1 MAFHHVRARSRAPS
15 SGSISSSSSE
25 SPPSVPVFD
34 FTLYGCP
41 APRSAHRTS
50 SGASKPKPR
59 RRSAKPMPAPPASP
73 QIPYCTEEFQLDF
86 SFLAGDEEELIVTN
100 KASEMYCGKHDIVFK
115 EPSNQSRETTKQNQV
130 EKKYSVKSN
139 GKGDNQNSNS
149 EAIETDDL
157 ESAGKAI
164 RLLDS
169 EKDSEDELQSENQS
183 SSTNADSS
191 TMESQYSERGR
202 ISSEIISS
210 NQSFGDE
217 GSGSTRS
224 CLSGRS
230 SCISLSEYSA
240 DSCSSSSSLKSRKSH
255 QHEILSDVSITS
267 TETSGDLSNKI
278 GEKNNKVEYRNVDLA
293 VGSSIQGNDI
303 QQITRSFPEENLSRN
318 PENSMQVETSNQK
331 SSGVIKNSNMV
342 TELQVAPFCGSKD
355 SACASDPFSVSIEG
369 RSEETHNFVTSST
382 CDNAKGIS
390 TTSIES
396 LTDQCVQE
404 SERKREL
411 NNLISYVNFEN
422 KFIASDKT
430 SDDVD
435 NDHTKS
441 KSSTNYDHSFLN
453 KVNEIQIKGRAI
465 EEERKAEHPCL
476 CSGAGNSKIC
486 GCLSNSFLL
495 RESDIR
501 SSYNSAFC
509 DTNAR
514 CSGRKGYFDENPG
527 EYVAGVDI
535 ISQDKFPAPV
545 QSEPGSSGLKNPP
558 SARNYVSL
566 INSLN
571 DEDYDEKSNS
581 CNENCQVLNGNYQMP
596 KQDFYSSPT
605 RSHTPNTVESV
616 SVMTCDCESGR
627 TSRCLLECLDSRYFP
642 DISFPAG
649 EVMEA
654 VICAR
659 QLVCVL
665 ERALDRT
672 LSWNT
677 KETNTDS
684 SLGKSS
690 SNFPTD
696 STRRKQR
703 SNLSSPNALGVC
715 KEGDSACSSATIEL
729 RLVGKHSVLDNGS
742 ATGKKEGVN
751 QKEICDTKP
760 QVSRDGVRRRRSS
773 CSVAPPLLIVSAEEL
788 RKQRALLKPVAD
800 RGVHGSVAQVVDMAD
815 VLRSTISRRRK
826 FLDPTDEFI
835 CGNNRSDS
843 ECSFENACYQD
854 SDFISL

>member
-1 MAFHHVRARSRAPS
+1 
-15 SGSISSSSSE
+15 
-25 SPPSVPVFD
+25 
-34 FTLYGCP
+34 
-41 APRSAHRTS
+41 
-50 SGASKPKPR
+50 
-59 RRSAKPMPAPPASP
+59 MPAPPASP
-73 QIPYCTEEFQLDF
+73 QIPCCTEEFQLDF
-86 SFLAGDEEELIVTN
+86 SFLAADEEELIVTN
-100 KASEMYCGKHDIVFK
+100 KASELYYGEHDIVFR
-115 EPSNQSRETTKQNQV
+115 ESSNQSRETTKQNQV
-130 EKKYSVKSN
+130 EKKDSVKSN
-139 GKGDNQNSNS
+139 GNGDYQYSNS
-149 EAIETDDL
+149 EANETDDL

-164 RLLDS
+164 LLLDT

-191 TMESQYSERGR
+191 SMESQYSERGR

-210 NQSFGDE
+210 NQSFDDE
-217 GSGSTRS
+217 ESGNTRS

-240 DSCSSSSSLKSRKSH
+240 DSCRSNSSLKSRKSH
-255 QHEILSDVSITS
+255 QREILSDVSNSS

-278 GEKNNKVEYRNVDLA
+278 SEKNNKVEYRNGDLA
-293 VGSSIQGNDI
+293 VGNSTQGNDI
-303 QQITRSFPEENLSRN
+303 QQITKSFPEENLSRN
-318 PENSMQVETSNQK
+318 PENSRQEETSNQK
-331 SSGVIKNSNMV
+331 SSGVITNSNIV
-342 TELQVAPFCGSKD
+342 TELQIAPSCGSKD
-355 SACASDPFSVSIEG
+355 NACASDPFLVSAEG
-369 RSEETHNFVTSST
+369 RREETHNFITSST
-382 CDNAKGIS
+382 CNNAKGIS
-390 TTSIES
+390 ATSIVS

-404 SERKREL
+404 NERKREL

-422 KFIASDKT
+422 KCIASDKT
-430 SDDVD
+430 SDNVD
-435 NDHTKS
+435 NDNTKS
-441 KSSTNYDHSFLN
+441 KSSANYDHPFLN
-453 KVNEIQIKGRAI
+453 KVHEIQIKGRVI
-465 EEERKAEHPCL
+465 EEERKAEHPFL
-476 CSGAGNSKIC
+476 CSGAGNTKIC
-486 GCLSNSFLL
+486 SCPSNSFLT
-495 RESDIR
+495 RVSEVR

-509 DTNAR
+509 DTGVR
-514 CSGRKGYFDENPG
+514 CSGRKSHFDENPG

-535 ISQDKFPAPV
+535 ISQDKFSATV

-566 INSLN
+566 TNSLN
-571 DEDYDEKSNS
+571 DEDYVEKSYS
-581 CNENCQVLNGNYQMP
+581 CSENCQVLNGNDQMP
-596 KQDFYSSPT
+596 KHDCYSPPT

-627 TSRCLLECLDSRYFP
+627 TSRRLLECHDSRYFP

-672 LSWNT
+672 FSWNT

-684 SLGKSS
+684 SVGKSS
-690 SNFPTD
+690 SSFSTN
-696 STRRKQR
+696 STRRKQG
-703 SNLSSPNALGVC
+703 SNLLSPNVLRPC
-715 KEGDSACSSATIEL
+715 KESDSACSSATIEL
-729 RLVGKHSVLDNGS
+729 RLDGKHNVLDNGS
-742 ATGKKEGVN
+742 VTDKKEGVN
-751 QKEICDTKP
+751 QKEICDMKP
-760 QVSRDGVRRRRSS
+760 QFSRDGVGRRRRS
-773 CSVAPPLLIVSAEEL
+773 CSDAPPLLIVSAEEL

-843 ECSFENACYQD
+843 ECSLENACYQD